1 MYTLYTDKQEI
12 FECSISLEGASVK
25 NSQARL
31 IVETDH
37 LNLLFKG
44 TINESG
50 KCTIPIKRLKNLID
64 ESSTGQIRLEV
75 IADDTYFTPWESKF
89 NVKTAKKLTVEVA
102 TQSNKV
108 SLKESA
114 PTVTV
119 KTTQQ
124 IQKQVAPKLKHDN
137 SNMHIAN
144 ISKILRHSNININNM
159 HSNKYK
165 LNKIIEAYMQ
175 VRQVASTEK
184 TRIIEGIIQTLIKQ

>member
-108 SLKESA
+108 SLKESV
-114 PTVTV
+114 PTVIV

-124 IQKQVAPKLKHDN
+124 PIAAKHDN

-144 ISKILRHSNININNM
+144 ISKISRRSNININNM
-159 HSNKYK
+159 QSNKYK

>member
-108 SLKESA
+108 TLKESA

-124 IQKQVAPKLKHDN
+124 TIAPKHDN

-144 ISKILRHSNININNM
+144 ISKILRRSNININNM

-175 VRQVASTEK
+175 VRQVASIEK

>member
-108 SLKESA
+108 SLKESV

-124 IQKQVAPKLKHDN
+124 PIAPKHDN

-144 ISKILRHSNININNM
+144 ISKILRRSNININNM

>member
-89 NVKTAKKLTVEVA
+89 NVKTAKKLTVEVV

-108 SLKESA
+108 TLKESA

-119 KTTQQ
+119 KSTQQ
-124 IQKQVAPKLKHDN
+124 TIAPKHDN

>member
-108 SLKESA
+108 SLKESV
-114 PTVTV
+114 PTVIV

-124 IQKQVAPKLKHDN
+124 PIAPKHDN

-144 ISKILRHSNININNM
+144 ISKILRRSNININNM
-159 HSNKYK
+159 QSNKYK

-175 VRQVASTEK
+175 VRQVASIEK

>member
-89 NVKTAKKLTVEVA
+89 NVKTAKKVTVEVA
-102 TQSNKV
+102 GQSNKV

-119 KTTQQ
+119 KTTRQPT
-124 IQKQVAPKLKHDN
+124 APKHDN

-144 ISKILRHSNININNM
+144 ISKILRRSNININNM

>member
-108 SLKESA
+108 SLKESV

-124 IQKQVAPKLKHDN
+124 PIAPKHDN

-144 ISKILRHSNININNM
+144 ISKILRRSNININNM
-159 HSNKYK
+159 QSNKYK

>member
-89 NVKTAKKLTVEVA
+89 NVKTAKKLTVEVV

-108 SLKESA
+108 TLKESA

-124 IQKQVAPKLKHDN
+124 PIAPKHDN

-144 ISKILRHSNININNM
+144 ISKILRRSSININNM
-159 HSNKYK
+159 QSNKYK

>member
-108 SLKESA
+108 SLKESV

-124 IQKQVAPKLKHDN
+124 PIAPKHDN

-144 ISKILRHSNININNM
+144 ISKILRRSSININNM
-159 HSNKYK
+159 QSNKYK

>member
-108 SLKESA
+108 SLKEST

-124 IQKQVAPKLKHDN
+124 TIAPKHDN

-144 ISKILRHSNININNM
+144 ISKILRRSNININNM
-159 HSNKYK
+159 QSNKYK

>member
-108 SLKESA
+108 TLKEYE
-114 PTVTV
+114 PVVNV
-119 KTTQQ
+119 KTTQNL
-124 IQKQVAPKLKHDN
+124 VPPKHDN
-137 SNMHIAN
+137 RNMHIAN
-144 ISKILRHSNININNM
+144 ISKILRRSNININNM
-159 HSNKYK
+159 QSNKYK

>member
-108 SLKESA
+108 TLKESV
-114 PTVTV
+114 PVVTV

-124 IQKQVAPKLKHDN
+124 PIAPKHDN

-144 ISKILRHSNININNM
+144 ISKILRRSNININNM
-159 HSNKYK
+159 QSNKYK

>member
-108 SLKESA
+108 SLKESV

-124 IQKQVAPKLKHDN
+124 PIAPKHDN

-144 ISKILRHSNININNM
+144 ISKILRRSSININNM
-159 HSNKYK
+159 QSNKYK

-175 VRQVASTEK
+175 VRQVASIEK

>member
-89 NVKTAKKLTVEVA
+89 NVKTAKKVTVEVA
-102 TQSNKV
+102 GQSNKV

-124 IQKQVAPKLKHDN
+124 PIAPKHDN

-144 ISKILRHSNININNM
+144 ISKILRRSNININNM

-175 VRQVASTEK
+175 VRQVASIEK

>member
-108 SLKESA
+108 SLKESV

-124 IQKQVAPKLKHDN
+124 PIAPKHDN

-144 ISKILRHSNININNM
+144 ISKILRRSNININNM

-175 VRQVASTEK
+175 VRQVASIEK

>member
-124 IQKQVAPKLKHDN
+124 PIVPKHDN

-144 ISKILRHSNININNM
+144 ISKILRRSNININNM
-159 HSNKYK
+159 QSNKYK

>member
-108 SLKESA
+108 TLKESA

-124 IQKQVAPKLKHDN
+124 TIAPKHDN

-159 HSNKYK
+159 QSNKYK

>member
-89 NVKTAKKLTVEVA
+89 NVKTAKKLTVEVV

-108 SLKESA
+108 TLKESA

-119 KTTQQ
+119 KSTQQ
-124 IQKQVAPKLKHDN
+124 TIAPKHDN

-144 ISKILRHSNININNM
+144 ISKILRRSNININNM

-175 VRQVASTEK
+175 VRQVASIEK